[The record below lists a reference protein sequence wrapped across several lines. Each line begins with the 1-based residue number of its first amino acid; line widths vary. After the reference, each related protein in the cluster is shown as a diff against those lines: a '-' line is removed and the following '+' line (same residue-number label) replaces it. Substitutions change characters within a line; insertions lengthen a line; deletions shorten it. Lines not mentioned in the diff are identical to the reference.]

1 MVRLKMR
8 RIALVLSSLAIL
20 WACETIE
27 IDSSVIED
35 EVTQDEATDK
45 EVSDTLQT
53 DNTVVDTLLV
63 DHVLPETLYVY
74 LSGNEGQDEDDMPQ
88 TRTYVEGTKVLWQN
102 GDAISFFAGNT
113 HNARYTYN
121 GEDGLQDVELS
132 KDNEIPGVS
141 GGNLLFKSQ
150 AVYPYSANTTVVY
163 EDGVDKINLTYPTTQ
178 KYAPESF
185 GKDANIMVAAGK
197 NNEDDNL
204 YFRNACGYLVIKLY
218 GTGTNGN
225 PTSIKSITLSSVS
238 GVDKIAGSAVVV
250 ASNDAAPVITMS
262 DDASTAVTLDC
273 INGDAG
279 VSLGE
284 DAENATEFWFCLP
297 PVTFTGGIK
306 ISVTDVYDNTYT
318 RQTNKTVNIT
328 RSAVQSMAPLEFVSN
343 TPSATKLWYTRSDSS
358 TQPLEFYD
366 DKENPFNAQISSH
379 KWDSNLK
386 KIVIEFAG
394 PLTTIMAEAF
404 RDTKIA
410 TISIPEG
417 VTTIEEGAFENSD
430 LREITIPGS
439 MNNIGIN
446 VFYDCDKLESVTF
459 LPSPTKTPLKIGCLD
474 WGSEWGPFYD
484 SKLTYINLNRE
495 LICVWEDG
503 DTFTPGSWDEGMF
516 ANKHYDDVS
525 SVSVTL
531 GPQVET
537 ISKYMFNYLPIQSL
551 TIPGTVK
558 TIYNN
563 AFDECKILR
572 TLVYEPSPTGEPL
585 THGYNDEDDDDGPFY
600 ASPLTTVNLNREIN
614 YTFTSA
620 DTPEEGLFGNKPSL
634 TTVTIG
640 EQVKTLSKHMFANSS
655 IKELVIPG
663 SVNTIQ
669 NDVFRGCKNLATITF
684 KPSPTDTD
692 LSVGYDTDG
701 ENENLFQDNN
711 SLTTLDLNR
720 EIKYTLTGID
730 TPSEG
735 LFGGMA
741 KLTSITLGDQVKT
754 LSNHMFAGSSITE
767 LTVPGSVNKIEN
779 DVFRGCKN
787 LTKITFEPSP
797 TGTSLTMG
805 YDTVDN
811 NENLFQDNNVL
822 KTLILD
828 REIVYTMTGVDSAEK
843 GLFGGLPTLTSVTLG
858 EQVKT
863 LHPYMFAGTGITA
876 INLNKVETIGNKA
889 FINTAITG
897 LTFPGYVTTIGNDV
911 FNGCTAL
918 TSLTF
923 DPSPSSATLTV
934 GFNTDGDDEGLFV
947 DSPLTSVDL
956 DREIAYN
963 FPNGS
968 LDTAAEGLFG
978 NKPTLTDIVFGDQLK
993 TLSPYM
999 FANAGITANQY
1010 GEYRLKLNKVTTIG
1024 KGAFRNTG
1032 ITHLAVPSYVTFIDD
1047 HAFADCESLIEV
1059 AVTYSENPVT
1069 IGFQPGTYQRGPFYQ
1084 SPLKYIWLAREIVL
1098 TDAYASACDEDD
1110 EGVFTNEHSSDEDLD
1125 FQGVDIGANIMTIH
1139 PYMFSGLPITSIA
1152 IPGNVTEIKDYA
1164 FYNCRSLTDL
1174 TFADGASD
1182 LTMGFQ
1188 PSSDQRGPFYQSPL
1202 TNITVNRNLVHSTA
1216 YAAACN
1222 DDDEG
1227 IFSLEN
1233 GSHNA
1238 SITLGNQM
1246 ETIPEFM
1253 FSKLPI
1259 SSITIPGSVTNIEND
1274 AFTAC
1279 RTLSSIT
1286 FAAGSEPL
1294 TIGYNTPGNDDGPFI
1309 DCPLT
1314 TVVVNR
1320 DINYTFPT
1328 GDLDTPDEGIFGGK
1342 SSLVN
1347 VTIGDDVS
1355 TLTPYM
1361 FANSAITGID
1371 LKNVTTI
1378 GKGTFEGASSLASLN
1393 IPASVTSID
1402 NFAFKNCSSLATLNI
1417 LSGANDLV
1425 IGYQPDTDQRGP
1437 FYQSPLK
1444 SIKLDRPIA
1453 MSASY
1458 TTNCNQWDEG
1468 IFSNEYYDD
1477 NVEWTTNLVLGQNVK
1492 TILKYMF
1499 AGTRIQQLHIP
1510 ETVENIG
1517 VNVIEKNEKL
1527 NAIVFY
1533 DEKERPNVEY
1543 GAFGTE
1549 SNDYINNTVLPP
1561 GKGQYYVFV
1570 PYRLGRLGSYK
1581 GELYYT
1587 LDDLKNDTYWDV
1599 LHGIMVDDQ
1608 PKDNHYQPHRNTES
1622 WYLNVTGYEWYKKR
1636 YYDYITITPPA
1647 I

>member
-1 MVRLKMR
+1 MKKLLF
-8 RIALVLSSLAIL
+8 ISSFALAFF
-20 WACETIE
+20 WGCEK
-27 IDSSVIED
+27 IDPDVPVKDEEVIEG
-35 EVTQDEATDK
+35 ETPDK
-45 EVSDTLQT
+45 EEA
-53 DNTVVDTLLV
+53 DTLLT
-63 DHVLPETLYVY
+63 DYVLPDILYASM
-74 LSGNEGQDEDDMPQ
+74 SGDDEDDPQ
-88 TRTYVEGTKVLWQN
+88 TRTYVDNGVVLWQN
-102 GDAISFFAGNT
+102 GDAVSYFASNI
-113 HNARYTYN
+113 HNARYTYA
-121 GEDGLQDVELS
+121 GEDGLSKVELT
-132 KDNEIPGVS
+132 KDNEIVGTTGHVM
-141 GGNLLFKSQ
+141 LKSQ
-150 AVYPYSANTTVVY
+150 AVYPYNENITAIY
-163 EDGVDKINLTYPTTQ
+163 EQEEGTDKINLTYPSTQ
-178 KYAPESF
+178 TYAPGSF

-197 NNEDDNL
+197 HNSDAELN
-204 YFRNACGYLVIKLY
+204 FRNACGYLVIKLY
-218 GTGTNGN
+218 GSTKV
-225 PTSIKSITLSSVS
+225 KSITLSSVN
-238 GVDKIAGSAVVV
+238 GTDKIAGPAVVV
-250 ASNDAAPVITMS
+250 ASCDAAPVVTMA
-262 DDASTAVTLDC
+262 DEASTAVTLDC
-273 INGDAG
+273 SDGEEG
-279 VSLGE
+279 VQLGE
-284 DAENATEFWFCLP
+284 DKEHATEFWFALP
-297 PVTFTGGIK
+297 PVSFTDGIK
-306 ISVTDVYDNTYT
+306 ITVNDVNGNTYT
-318 RQTNKTVNIT
+318 KQTSNTVNIV
-328 RSAVQSMAPLEFVSN
+328 RNEVQPMAALQFESN
-343 TPSATKLWYTRSDSS
+343 APAATKLWYTRSDDQ
-358 TQPLEFYD
+358 TTPLAFYD
-366 DKENPFNAQISSH
+366 GKTNPFDATIKANGHYYDETAR
-379 KWDSNLK
+379 KF
-386 KIVIEFAG
+386 VIEFAS
-394 PLTTIMAEAF
+394 PLTTIKKEAF
-404 RDTKIA
+404 RNTKIA
-410 TISIPEG
+410 TIVLPEG
-417 VTTIEEGAFENSD
+417 ITTIEEGAFENSD

-446 VFYDCDKLESVTF
+446 VFYNCDELESVTF
-459 LPSPTKTPLKIGCLD
+459 LPSPTKTPLNIGYLKY
-474 WGSEWGPFYD
+474 GSEWGPFYD
-484 SKLTYINLNRE
+484 SRLTYINLNRE
-495 LICVWEDG
+495 LVYKNNSG
-503 DTFTPGSWDEGMF
+503 NNFTPDEWDEGMF
-516 ANKHYDDVS
+516 AHKHYDDVS
-525 SVSVTL
+525 SVTVTL

-537 ISKYMFNYLPIQSL
+537 ISNYMFNYLPIQTL
-551 TIPGTVK
+551 TFPGSVK
-558 TIYNN
+558 TIGNN
-563 AFDECKILR
+563 VFDGCEAITSLI
-572 TLVYEPSPTGEPL
+572 YQPSPTGAPL
-585 THGYNDEDDDDGPFY
+585 THGFNDDTDDDGPFY
-600 ASPLTTVNLNREIN
+600 ASPLTSVIIDRDIN

-620 DTPEEGLFGNKPSL
+620 STPAEGLFGNKTTL
-634 TTVTIG
+634 TSVTLG
-640 EQVKTLSKHMFANSS
+640 DQVKTLSKHMFAGSS
-655 IKELVIPG
+655 ITELVIPG
-663 SVNTIQ
+663 SMTTIQ
-669 NDVFRGCKNLATITF
+669 NDVFRGCKNLTTITF
-684 KPSPTDTD
+684 EPSPVGAD
-692 LSVGYDTDG
+692 LTVGYDTDG
-701 ENENLFQDNN
+701 ENENLFHDNN
-711 SLTTLDLNR
+711 VLTTLNLDR
-720 EIKYTLTGID
+720 EIIYTLGGVD
-730 TPSEG
+730 TSSEG
-735 LFGGMA
+735 LFGGMST
-741 KLTSITLGDQVKT
+741 LTSVTLGNQVKT

-767 LTVPGSVNKIEN
+767 LVVPGSVNTIEN
-779 DVFRGCKN
+779 DAFRDCKS
-787 LTKITFEPSP
+787 LVSITFKPSP

-805 YDTVDN
+805 YDTVDDD
-811 NENLFQDNNVL
+811 ENLFQDNNVL
-822 KTLILD
+822 TTLNLD
-828 REIVYTMTGVDSAEK
+828 REIVYAMAGVDTPAK
-843 GLFGGLPTLTSVTLG
+843 GLFGAMPTLTSVTLG
-858 EQVKT
+858 DQVKT

-876 INLNKVETIGNKA
+876 INLNKVETIGDKA
-889 FINTAITG
+889 FINTAIPE

-923 DPSPSSATLTV
+923 QPSPSSAALTV
-934 GFNTDGDDEGLFV
+934 GFNTDGADEGLFV

-956 DREIAYN
+956 DREVVYN
-963 FPNGS
+963 FPIGS

-978 NKPTLTDIVFGDQLK
+978 NKTTLTNIVLGDQVQ

-1032 ITHLAVPSYVTFIDD
+1032 ITHLQVPSYVTFIDD

-1059 AVTYSENPVT
+1059 AIPYCEDPVT
-1069 IGFQPGTYQRGPFYQ
+1069 IGFQPGSSQHGPFYQ
-1084 SPLKYIWLAREIVL
+1084 SPLKHIWLAREIVL
-1098 TDAYASACDEDD
+1098 TDAYASACNEPD
-1110 EGVFTNEHSSDEDLD
+1110 EGVFSNEHSSDENLE
-1125 FQGVDIGANIMTIH
+1125 FLGVEMGSNIQTIH
-1139 PYMFSGLPITSIA
+1139 PYMFSGLPMTRID

-1164 FYNCRSLTDL
+1164 FYNCKSLTDL
-1174 TFADGASD
+1174 TFADGTSD
-1182 LTMGFQ
+1182 LTIGFQ

-1202 TNITVNRNLVHSTA
+1202 TNITVNRNIVHSAT
-1216 YAAACN
+1216 YAAACD

-1238 SITLGNQM
+1238 TITLGSQVK
-1246 ETIPEFM
+1246 TIPEFT

-1259 SSITIPGSVTNIEND
+1259 SSIVIPGTVAAIDND
-1274 AFTAC
+1274 AFTIC
-1279 RTLSSIT
+1279 TKLTSVTIE
-1286 FAAGSEPL
+1286 AGDEPL

-1477 NVEWTTNLVLGQNVK
+1477 NVEWTTNLVIGPNVK

-1517 VNVIEKNEKL
+1517 VNVIENNEKL
-1527 NAIVFY
+1527 NAIIFY
-1533 DEKERPNVEY
+1533 DENGRPNVEN

-1570 PYRLGRLGSYK
+1570 PYRLGRLGSFR

-1587 LDDLKNDTYWDV
+1587 TDDLMKDTYWDV

-1608 PKDNHYQPHRNTES
+1608 PDRDGYYQPHKYNES
-1622 WYLNVTGYEWYKKR
+1622 RYLNVTGYDWYKAR
-1636 YYDYITITPPA
+1636 YYDYKTITPPA